1 MLLQSYFGKGW
12 DGRCPQC
19 SPDSSKAGREGK
31 GSCGCPLDHKTA
43 EKILTTALGPP
54 PYAPSPMQ
62 FWSGNKLYLPHEER
76 SPSGKICPQRE
87 YQMGKGDPCR
97 VMFLFHAKHHSMRC
111 LGKWVSYSENPPNLG
126 EFGCLKPLLG
136 GMRWS
141 SSIGIARIKKKL

>member
-1 MLLQSYFGKGW
+1 MPLPPCNFDQEISFTFHMKKGL
-12 DGRCPQC
+12 PQAKFV
-19 SPDSSKAGREGK
+19 PK
-31 GSCGCPLDHKTA
+31 
-43 EKILTTALGPP
+43 
-54 PYAPSPMQ
+54 
-62 FWSGNKLYLPHEER
+62 ER
-76 SPSGKICPQRE
+76 